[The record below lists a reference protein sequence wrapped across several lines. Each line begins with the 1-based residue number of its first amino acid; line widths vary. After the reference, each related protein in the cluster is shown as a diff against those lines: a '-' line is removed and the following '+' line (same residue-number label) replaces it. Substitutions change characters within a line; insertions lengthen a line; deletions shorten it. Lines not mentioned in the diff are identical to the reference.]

1 MKEYKINIFI
11 ILVCFFVSSC
21 SAAKKAF
28 DPNANAGD
36 EFLVEKKSPLAM
48 PPNYNELPLPDFVKE
63 KNEEEKKIIEML
75 ITKSKKSSDKESK
88 RRPITSFEVSII
100 DKISKN

>member
-36 EFLVEKKSPLAM
+36 EFLVEKKSPLVM
-48 PPNYNELPLPDFVKE
+48 PPDYNELPSPEFTTE
-63 KNEEEKKIIEML
+63 KNEEEKTDIEIL
-75 ITKSKKSSDKESK
+75 ITESKKNSGAAAKD
-88 RRPITSFEVSII
+88 
-100 DKISKN
+100 